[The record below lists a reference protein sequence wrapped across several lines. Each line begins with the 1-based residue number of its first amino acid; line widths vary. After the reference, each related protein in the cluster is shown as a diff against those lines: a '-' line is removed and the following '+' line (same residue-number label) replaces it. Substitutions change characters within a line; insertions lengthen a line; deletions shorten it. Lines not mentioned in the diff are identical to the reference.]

1 VNKEMQII
9 REVNAQAE
17 LFYGDAVNLGQHAA
31 STFTDRHRSQLTGLE
46 NIAESA
52 FKTTDILDYIKKQ
65 TARFRHWQQGYSL
78 AVPSTNEGFGE
89 RLKKYLEI
97 ELPKK
102 RDSISKKLSIG
113 DKTDEEKQERRRV
126 YLLLIRQFIHH
137 MVVEYEYSVSQ
148 SNRHQGNGQRR
159 A

>member
-1 VNKEMQII
+1 MNKEMQII

-31 STFTDRHRSQLTGLE
+31 QTFTDKHRAQLTGLE

-65 TARFRHWQQGYSL
+65 TARFRHWQQGYAL
-78 AVPSTNEGFGE
+78 ADPPTNDGFGE
-89 RLKKYLEI
+89 RLKKYLES

-102 RDSISKKLSIG
+102 RDSICGPKKLNIG
-113 DKTDEEKQERRRV
+113 DKTDEEKQERRRI
-126 YLLLIRQFIHH
+126 YLLLMRQFIHH
-137 MVVEYEYSVSQ
+137 MVVEYEYRVSYD
-148 SNRHQGNGQRR
+148 NRQKG

>member
-31 STFTDRHRSQLTGLE
+31 QALKAAHRSQLTGLE

-52 FKTTDILDYIKKQ
+52 YKTTDILDYIKKQ
-65 TARFRHWQQGYSL
+65 TARFAYWRQGFSQSEQ
-78 AVPSTNEGFGE
+78 PDEGFGE
-89 RLKKYLEI
+89 RLKNYLER
-97 ELPKK
+97 ELLKK
-102 RDSISKKLSIG
+102 RDSISKRLING
-113 DKTDEEKQERRRV
+113 DKTDEEKQERQRI
-126 YLLLIRQFIHH
+126 YLLLMRQFIHQ
-137 MVVEYEYSVSQ
+137 MVVEYEYRVSYD
-148 SNRHQGNGQRR
+148 NRQKG